1 MVMLDVARFILSA
14 LAVGAIISCKFCLS
28 TLGTSISSP
37 FRTQLMT
44 LVAASADVCDF
55 KEFGTTAFSW
65 TINGATDLDVLP
77 ANCDVLVGY
86 ILIGQNYTG
95 AFTLNRIT
103 NVTGGLWTSSTQ
115 DGFGLPNLTSI
126 EMNDVEYMG
135 SIEIVN
141 STALESISMRSLT
154 SIDALLFDAALG
166 TSFDFA
172 ALSNAS
178 HINLSG
184 NISR

>member
-1 MVMLDVARFILSA
+1 M
-14 LAVGAIISCKFCLS
+14 
-28 TLGTSISSP
+28 
-37 FRTQLMT
+37 
-44 LVAASADVCDF
+44 
-55 KEFGTTAFSW
+55 
-65 TINGATDLDVLP
+65 
-77 ANCDVLVGY
+77 
-86 ILIGQNYTG
+86 
-95 AFTLNRIT
+95 
-103 NVTGGLWTSSTQ
+103 TSSTQ

-154 SIDALLFDAALG
+154 SIDALLFDAAPG
-166 TSFDFA
+166 TSIDFA